1 MIELFVCLQVGVFGE
16 GTYLSGE
23 LSVSLHYSPM
33 GRSWERSSL
42 GDKLSCVAVCEMI
55 DDPSVKCQVKNSKFI
70 KGHSHRK
77 Y

>member
-16 GTYLSGE
+16 GIYLLGE
-23 LSVSLHYSPM
+23 LFVFFYYSFM

-42 GDKLSCVAVCEMI
+42 GDKFSCVVVCEMI
-55 DDPSVKCQVKNSKFI
+55 DDFLVKCQVKNSKFI
-70 KGHSHRK
+70 KGYSYRK